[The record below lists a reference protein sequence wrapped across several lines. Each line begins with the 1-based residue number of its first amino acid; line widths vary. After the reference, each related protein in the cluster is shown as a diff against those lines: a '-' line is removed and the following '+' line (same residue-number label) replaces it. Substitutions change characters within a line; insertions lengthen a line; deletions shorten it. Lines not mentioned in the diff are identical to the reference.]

1 MASMNPKMQITE
13 DSESPTRVMQI
24 IARMNVGG
32 PAILVADLIRGLND
46 DLFQSRLISG
56 YCGENEIDYLESVA
70 HDIPVRKV
78 RGLGRKISLFSDIKA
93 LFALIREIKEFKPHI
108 VHTHTVKAGVL
119 GRIASLLSGHKS
131 IRIHTFHGHLLIGYF
146 NKFIVRI
153 IILIEKTLAFKT
165 DVLFTVGSQVKLDL
179 AKFGVAPSEKFVVT
193 LPGLKPFKS
202 SNQNAIR
209 EELNLENKLVVALIG
224 RLTEI
229 KRPDRFIESAIK
241 ILDGRSDVIFLI
253 VGDGELRPKL
263 FADSK
268 VYPLNFIFLGWR
280 NDVEDI
286 ISLCDVIALTSDNEG
301 IPLSLIQA
309 CQAGKPVVATNAGSV
324 SDLVTDGVNGYLTDF
339 TVEDFTLKL
348 LDLLENP
355 QKRLDFGKA
364 GISITNT
371 RFSRLVMQKQHREIY
386 SHQIRRAG

>member
-1 MASMNPKMQITE
+1 MVLVNSKMQLSE
-13 DSESPTRVMQI
+13 NSESPIRVMQI

-70 HDIPVRKV
+70 KDIPVIRV
-78 RGLGRKISLFSDIKA
+78 RGLGRKISLFSDLRA
-93 LFALIREIKEFKPHI
+93 LFTLIKEIKEFKPHI

-119 GRIASLLSGHKS
+119 GRVASLLSGHKS
-131 IRIHTFHGHLLIGYF
+131 RRIHTFHGHLLFGYF
-146 NKFIVRI
+146 NKSFVRI
-153 IILIEKTLAFKT
+153 IVLIEKILALKT
-165 DVLFTVGSQVKLDL
+165 DLLLAVGSQVKKDL
-179 AKFGVAPSEKFVVT
+179 VKIGVAPSDKFIVT
-193 LPGLKPFKS
+193 LPGLKPFKTNEKS
-202 SNQNAIR
+202 KIR
-209 EELNLENKLVVALIG
+209 KELNIKNQLVVALVG

-229 KRPDRFIESAIK
+229 KRPDRFIGSAMK
-241 ILDGRSDVIFLI
+241 ILEARSDVIFLV

-263 FADSK
+263 VADSK
-268 VYPLNFIFLGWR
+268 IYSDNFVFLGWR
-280 NDVEDI
+280 NDVEDV
-286 ISLCDVIALTSDNEG
+286 ISLCDVVALTSDNEG

-324 SDLVTDGVNGYLTDF
+324 SDLITDGVNGYLTEF
-339 TVEDFTLKL
+339 SVEDFTLKL

-364 GISITNT
+364 GIAITST
-371 RFSRLVMQKQHREIY
+371 GFSRLVMQKQHREIY
-386 SHQIRRAG
+386 SHQFRSAG